1 MGAAPWG
8 MEIPSHLQRVSSYS
22 ALLAEPLGLD
32 AELIRVASRLHD
44 VGMVAVADG
53 ILLKPGPLSREER
66 REMQDHTELGRAML
80 GGSGTELL
88 DTAAQIAWSHHE
100 RFDGGGYP
108 CGHSGDEIPV
118 AGRIAAVADAF
129 DAMTTDRVYRAA
141 PGVEP
146 ALETLHEERG
156 GQFDPDVVDV
166 FLESL
171 DAAMVICERF
181 APPPAIY
188 SAPEPAAED
197 TQVTLQTAANALAI
211 SPSRLRRWADEGR
224 ITSMRTAGGH
234 RRFPLQAVRRLAA
247 ERGVRPSVR
256 PIEPPSAALPALAG
270 LLSQQGRQM
279 AAAAAAAI
287 YREGPPGWFAS
298 ETAGPDL
305 RDWLGAMSASAVT
318 GRYPGALQA
327 TEVLMRRAHLNAA
340 TLLERHAF
348 LERFAQVA
356 VRALART
363 HAEREEMTDTRRLF
377 ASLQQSLLEAG
388 G

>member
-1 MGAAPWG
+1 MSAGPWG
-8 MEIPSHLQRVSSYS
+8 SEIPSHLQRVSCYA
-22 ALLAEPLGLD
+22 ALMAEPFGLD

-53 ILLKPGPLSREER
+53 ILLKPGPLSPEER

-80 GGSGTELL
+80 AGSGTELL
-88 DTAAQIAWSHHE
+88 DTASQIAWSHHE

-108 CGHSGDEIPV
+108 CGDAGERIPLP
-118 AGRIAAVADAF
+118 GRIAAVADAF

-146 ALETLHEERG
+146 AVATLREERG
-156 GQFDPDVVDV
+156 RQFDPKVVDA
-166 FLESL
+166 FLDSL
-171 DAAMVICERF
+171 DAALELRARY
-181 APPPAIY
+181 APPAVGFPALG
-188 SAPEPAAED
+188 PAEED
-197 TQVTLQTAANALAI
+197 TQVTLQAAANALSI

-224 ITSMRTAGGH
+224 IESMRTAGGH

-256 PIEPPSAALPALAG
+256 PIEPPGAAVPALAD
-270 LLSQQGRQM
+270 LLAAQGRQV

-287 YREGPPGWFAS
+287 YRDGPKGWFAS
-298 ETAGPDL
+298 DTAGPDL
-305 RDWLGAMSASAVT
+305 RDWLSALAASAAS
-318 GRYPGALQA
+318 GRYPAALQA
-327 TEVLMRRAHLNAA
+327 TDVLMRRAHLNAA

-356 VRALART
+356 VRALAR
-363 HAEREEMTDTRRLF
+363 AGGERDVMTDTRRLF
-377 ASLQQSLLEAG
+377 TSLQQSLLESG